1 MQRAKNWIL
10 GILITA
16 LVVSA
21 GIATAAQSRSG
32 SAADRWLHVRVVD
45 DGKDGDKGE
54 TVRVNVPLAL
64 AEAILPAIK
73 VDRLANGKV
82 RIDHAHK
89 IEEIDLRA
97 IYDAVRNSPDGEF
110 VTVQSTRE
118 NVRVAKQGG
127 YLLVNVT
134 ENERPARTT
143 KEGEKLSAR
152 AEKKVDVK
160 VPISVVEALL
170 SGGTNELDI
179 LAAVRALARHGD
191 HELVSVRDGRQT
203 VRVWVDSKSTSE

>member
-1 MQRAKNWIL
+1 M
-10 GILITA
+10 TA

-21 GIATAAQSRSG
+21 GIATAAQSKSG
-32 SAADRWLHVRVVD
+32 STADRWLHVRVVD

-73 VDRLANGKV
+73 VDRLTNGKV
-82 RIDHAHK
+82 RIDHHHK

-134 ENERPARTT
+134 ENERPARST
-143 KEGEKLSAR
+143 KEGEKVSAR

-203 VRVWVDSKSTSE
+203 VRVWVDSRSTSE